1 MASDR
6 PKRGPAL
13 NAVNAV
19 PDVWLDRVAGTPI
32 SPATL
37 LGTDYLNHFN
47 EVIMLIGMIPS
58 MPEVLDDLRAWKPKT
73 YPEHFRSSNLDY
85 GELAAEAYGYVPL
98 SYKEPFEATVRQLSS
113 LTLLTI
119 KRLSAM
125 AATSDTDQLAQ
136 TASSAVA
143 AMTALVASADA
154 IIAGG
159 REVLQQDA
167 VDRLLGA

>member
-1 MASDR
+1 MSSNR
-6 PKRGPAL
+6 PTRGPGP
-13 NAVNAV
+13 NAINAI
-19 PDVWLDRVAGTPI
+19 PDVWADRVAGTPI
-32 SPATL
+32 SSVTL

-58 MPEVLDDLRAWKPKT
+58 MPDVLDDLREWKPKT
-73 YPEHFRSSNLDY
+73 YPEHFRTSNLDY
-85 GELAAEAYGYVPL
+85 GELAAEAYDHVPP
-98 SYKEPFEATVRQLSS
+98 SFKEPFEATVRQLSA
-113 LTLLTI
+113 LAHLTI

-125 AATSDTDQLAQ
+125 AATSGPDQLAQ
-136 TASSAVA
+136 TATSAVT

>member
-1 MASDR
+1 MSSTG
-6 PKRGPAL
+6 PTGGPAV
-13 NAVNAV
+13 NAINAV
-19 PDVWLDRVAGTPI
+19 PDIWAERVAGTPI
-32 SPATL
+32 SPVTL

-58 MPEVLDDLRAWKPKT
+58 MPEVLDDLRAWNPKT
-73 YPEHFRSSNLDY
+73 YPEHFRTSNLDY
-85 GELAAEAYGYVPL
+85 GDLAAEAYGHVPP
-98 SYKEPFEATVRQLSS
+98 SFREPFEATVRQLNAVAH
-113 LTLLTI
+113 LTI

-125 AATSDTDQLAQ
+125 AATPDPDQLAQ
-136 TASSAVA
+136 TATSAVS

-167 VDRLLGA
+167 IDRLLGA